1 MRRWQGGEHAV
12 AEEEIAP
19 IRSLKAL
26 RSAEDGCRRCPLY
39 RNATQAVPGGG
50 AAHASI
56 MLVGEQPG
64 DQEDKQGK
72 PFVGP
77 AGRVLAEALDAAG
90 ISRGDCYITNA
101 VKHFKFEPR
110 GKRRLHKRP
119 GAYEIDRC
127 HIWLDTEIALVRP
140 KLIVAMGATAVRSV
154 SGKPLA
160 IGKIRG
166 HAVALPGE
174 RRMLATVHPS
184 YILRIRDDDDRH
196 AQFRAFVADLKTGVR
211 LVKKAA

>member
-1 MRRWQGGEHAV
+1 MSDEDPAS
-12 AEEEIAP
+12 

-26 RSAEDGCRRCPLY
+26 RGAEEGCTRCPLF
-39 RNATQAVPGGG
+39 RSATQAVPGSG
-50 AAHASI
+50 APHAAV

-64 DQEDKQGK
+64 DQEDRQGK

-77 AGRVLAEALDAAG
+77 AGRVLDEALEAAG
-90 ISRGDCYITNA
+90 IPRGDCFVTNA

-127 HIWLDTEIALVRP
+127 HIWLETEIRLVKPR
-140 KLIVAMGATAVRSV
+140 LIVALGATAVRSLC
-154 SGKPLA
+154 GKPLA

-166 HAVALPGE
+166 HAIVLPD
-174 RRMLATVHPS
+174 RRHLLATVHPS

-196 AQFRAFVADLKTGVR
+196 AQLRAFVADLKAGAR
-211 LVKKAA
+211 LLKKAA

>member
-1 MRRWQGGEHAV
+1 MS
-12 AEEEIAP
+12 EEEIAP

-26 RSAEDGCRRCPLY
+26 RGAEEACTRCPLY
-39 RNATQAVPGGG
+39 RNATQAVPGLG
-50 AAHASI
+50 AAHASM

-64 DQEDKQGK
+64 DQEDRQGK

-77 AGRVLAEALDAAG
+77 AGRVLDEALEAAG
-90 ISRGDCYITNA
+90 ISRGDCFVTNA
-101 VKHFKFEPR
+101 VKHFKFERR

-140 KLIVAMGATAVRSV
+140 QLIVAMGATAVRSV
-154 SGKPLA
+154 CGKPLA
-160 IGKIRG
+160 ISKIRG
-166 HAVALPGE
+166 RAIVLPGE
-174 RRMLATVHPS
+174 RRMRATVHPS

-196 AQFRAFVADLKTGVR
+196 TQVRAFVADLKAGAR
-211 LVKKAA
+211 LLKKAA